1 MSTILKKNTEGYG
14 YKYTD
19 IAEIH
24 KYLEENGM
32 KYYQEIT
39 TSEINGKD
47 YIMTYRYINGE
58 YQKEFDGYDV
68 WNLGNNSDNIPQH
81 ERE

>member
-1 MSTILKKNTEGYG
+1 METILNKNSEGYG

-32 KYYQEIT
+32 KY
-39 TSEINGKD
+39 
-47 YIMTYRYINGE
+47 
-58 YQKEFDGYDV
+58 
-68 WNLGNNSDNIPQH
+68 
-81 ERE
+81 